1 MFSPED
7 IQARLRQ
14 RPFHPLRIIASE
26 GLHYDIVHPDL
37 VLVGRRDLMIGYAD
51 PASPT
56 IYDGVVRV
64 ALVHIVALE
73 ELPIATVPPN
83 GSGNNSGA

>member
-1 MFSPED
+1 MFSPEE

-14 RPFHPLRIIASE
+14 KPFHPLRIIASE
-26 GLHYDIVHPDL
+26 GLRYDIVHPDL

-51 PASPT
+51 PVSPT
-56 IYDGVVRV
+56 LYDKVVRV

-73 ELPIATVPPN
+73 ELPLATASPN
-83 GSGNNSGA
+83 GTGNGSAV